1 MTRNVTPFPSA
12 RERRRH
18 ERGGSGILGRGE
30 TLSFEAEAEMALH
43 PTALQPDIFE
53 RRTGITAA
61 DFELLRHHRLFQTVE
76 DHLIRAALAFALV
89 QRFDRGTVLFLRG
102 QQADHFYVVLEGWVK
117 LFRDNVEGHES
128 VIGVFA
134 LGESFAEAAV
144 ANMKVYP
151 VSAVT
156 VSDARLLTIPG
167 DKFMQMVREHP
178 SLAINFTASV
188 SAHLHGLVRQVE
200 ALSGKS
206 TTQRLAAFL
215 VSLSSAQEGP
225 TTVELPLD
233 KSLIAARL
241 GMQPETLSR
250 SLAKLRRVGVDAA
263 TSEVRIAD
271 IRLLRDVSEGLRSI

>member
-1 MTRNVTPFPSA
+1 MARNVTPFPGA
-12 RERRRH
+12 REGLHR
-18 ERGGSGILGRGE
+18 ERGESAILDGAERDGAA
-30 TLSFEAEAEMALH
+30 AEAEMALH
-43 PTALQPDIFE
+43 PSALEPDIFE
-53 RRTGITAA
+53 RRTGIAAA
-61 DFELLRHHRLFQTVE
+61 DFELLRGHALFQEVE
-76 DHLIRAALAFALV
+76 DHLIRASLAFALA
-89 QRFDRGTVLFLRG
+89 QRYDRGTVLFLRG
-102 QQADHFYVVLEGWVK
+102 QQANHFYIVLDGWVK
-117 LFRDNVEGHES
+117 LFRDSVEGHES

-134 LGESFAEAAV
+134 RGESFAEAAV

-151 VSAVT
+151 VSAMAVT
-156 VSDARLLTIPG
+156 EARLLTIPG

-178 SLAINFTASV
+178 ALAINFTASV
-188 SAHLHGLVRQVE
+188 AAHLHGLVRQVE

-215 VSLSSAQEGP
+215 VSLSDAREGP
-225 TTVELPLD
+225 TTVALPLD

-271 IRLLRDVSEGLRSI
+271 VRLLRDVGEGLKTI